1 MLRLHHAPMARSLRI
16 LWLLEEMGLEYEI
29 VDAETGYQQD
39 PAFLARNPLGL
50 LPVLEDGD
58 TNVFESAAIVEYLLE
73 TYGDHGLRPKTGTPE
88 WVRYLTWMNAAET
101 AVQPLGGYLE
111 HTLNLPGF
119 EAAGGVMRP
128 EIAADHRAKHE
139 RYLSGLELALEGR
152 DFIAGNEFSAA
163 DVMLSYLVVGAR
175 MFDLLDADRF
185 PNTAAY
191 ATRLTERPAA
201 KKVLGGS

>member
-1 MLRLHHAPMARSLRI
+1 MIRLHHAPLSRSLRI
-16 LWLLEEMGLEYEI
+16 LWLLEEMGLDYEL
-29 VDAETGYQQD
+29 VDAKEGYQRD
-39 PAFLARNPLGL
+39 PAFLAKNPLGL

-58 TNVFESAAIVEYLLE
+58 TTLFESAAIAEYLLE
-73 TYGDHGLRPKTGTPE
+73 TYGDRGLRPKTGTPE

-111 HTLNLPGF
+111 HTLDLPGF

-128 EIAADHRAKHE
+128 DIAADHKARHE
-139 RYLSGLELALEGR
+139 RYLAGVERALEGR

-163 DVMLSYLVVGAR
+163 DIMLSYLVMGAR
-175 MFDLLDADRF
+175 MFDLLDAERF

-191 ATRLTERPAA
+191 ASRLASRPTA
-201 KKVLGGS
+201 KKVLGG